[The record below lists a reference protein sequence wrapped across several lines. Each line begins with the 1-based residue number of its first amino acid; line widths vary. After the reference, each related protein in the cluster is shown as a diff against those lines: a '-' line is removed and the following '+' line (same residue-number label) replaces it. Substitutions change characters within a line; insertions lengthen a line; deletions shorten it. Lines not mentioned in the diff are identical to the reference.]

1 MTVPG
6 GPPGASDPA
15 PDQPTAADRPTAPEP
30 GVPAAGRGSR
40 RSTAAVASVLD
51 QAASSLTNIA
61 VLVIA
66 ARVSTAHGFAA
77 FSMVYLT
84 FTVLLGLNTAYAGQV
99 VVLTRGDT
107 ATTGAACRSAVA
119 FTGLAA
125 TACGVLLAVAG
136 TVTAAV
142 GSTGPGGA
150 FLALGIVLPLV
161 LVQDVLRYAFST
173 LRRPGLA
180 LVTDTLRLLCVV
192 PALLLQPQH
201 TAPGLL
207 VAVWGLSAVPALLL
221 GLRLLWPHVRGTR
234 TDLRPYAR
242 RGHLGRRFAVEFAV
256 GNASSQLAVLGLGLF
271 AAPLAVGALRG
282 ASTLFGPLNVLFNS
296 VNAFGPPLL
305 NRFDG
310 RRATAR
316 AAAFLGLVLCAV
328 GLGWGLVLHAL
339 PDGVGRQLLGETWQS
354 AASLLPATGAQYAV
368 MGLGTCALVTLR
380 VLSPRSTLS
389 VQVVF
394 SLLSV
399 VLMLGG
405 YLLTGSALGAAWGL
419 AAGSALKAVAA
430 WIRAARVVRAPVAE
444 ERSAAADAPAVP
456 AG

>member
-1 MTVPG
+1 MTAEEKQPQT
-6 GPPGASDPA
+6 SDPPRA
-15 PDQPTAADRPTAPEP
+15 PRH
-30 GVPAAGRGSR
+30 
-40 RSTAAVASVLD
+40 STAALASVLD

-66 ARVSTAHGFAA
+66 ARVSTVHGFAT

-84 FTVLLGLNTAYAGQV
+84 FTVLLGLNMAYVGQA
-99 VVLTRGDT
+99 VVLTRDDT
-107 ATTGAACRSAVA
+107 PLTRAACRSSVS
-119 FTGLAA
+119 FTALAA
-125 TACGVLLAVAG
+125 TAVGALLAAVGA
-136 TVTAAV
+136 VTAAAT
-142 GSTGPGGA
+142 GGWAGPGGA
-150 FLALGIVLPLV
+150 FLALGLVLPLV
-161 LVQDVLRYAFST
+161 LVQDGLRYAFST

-180 LVTDTLRLLCVV
+180 LAADSLRLVCVV
-192 PALLLQPQH
+192 PALLFQPWH

-207 VAVWGLSAVPALLL
+207 VAVWGVSAVPALLL

-234 TDLRPYAR
+234 ADLRPYVR
-242 RGHLGRRFAVEFAV
+242 RGHLGQRFVVEFAV

-282 ASTLFGPLNVLFNS
+282 ATTLFGPLNVLFNS

-305 NRFDG
+305 GRLRG
-310 RRATAR
+310 RRATTR
-316 AAAFLGLVLCAV
+316 AAAVLGLVLCAV
-328 GLGWGLVLHAL
+328 GLAWGLVLYAL
-339 PDGVGRQLLGETWQS
+339 PDDVGRQLLGATWQS
-354 AASLLPATGAQYAV
+354 ASALLPASGAQYAV

-380 VLSPRSTLS
+380 VLSPRGTLS

-405 YLLTGSALGAAWGL
+405 YLLSGSALGAAWGL

-430 WIRAARVVRAPVAE
+430 WIRVARLRVE
-444 ERSAAADAPAVP
+444 ERSTAAPVPAVP
-456 AG
+456 SG